1 MQLKPG
7 SRLASAVCDTEVVVV
22 KAPAS
27 VEVDLRCGGYPMVP
41 KGETRSERRRSTRR
55 HSGGTL
61 IGKRYADEELGLEVL
76 CTKAGAGS
84 LSIGA
89 AELFQKD
96 AKPLPSS
103 D

>member
-1 MQLKPG
+1 MAGTRWCPRARPL
-7 SRLASAVCDTEVVVV
+7 RAR
-22 KAPAS
+22 
-27 VEVDLRCGGYPMVP
+27 EVDEAY
-41 KGETRSERRRSTRR
+41 
-55 HSGGTL
+55 SGGTL

>member
-1 MQLKPG
+1 M
-7 SRLASAVCDTEVVVV
+7 
-22 KAPAS
+22 
-27 VEVDLRCGGYPMVP
+27 
-41 KGETRSERRRSTRR
+41 
-55 HSGGTL
+55 
-61 IGKRYADEELGLEVL
+61 L

-84 LSIGA
+84 LSVGA